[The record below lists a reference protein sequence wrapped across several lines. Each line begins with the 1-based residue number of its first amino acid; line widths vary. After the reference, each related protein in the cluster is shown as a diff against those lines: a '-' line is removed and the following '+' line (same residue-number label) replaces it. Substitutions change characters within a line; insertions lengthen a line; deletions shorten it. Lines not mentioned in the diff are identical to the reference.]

1 MHEIR
6 TGVDINT
13 GPVIIAAHDE
23 KVREA
28 TNENWNSRIK
38 THLGHLNLKCRYL
51 LYLIKL
57 NIMAQT
63 DLSGAT

>member
-28 TNENWNSRIK
+28 TNENWNARIK
-38 THLGHLNLKCRYL
+38 THLGHLNLKCRY
-51 LYLIKL
+51 
-57 NIMAQT
+57 
-63 DLSGAT
+63 